1 MFNFGE
7 MHIYIYIYIER
18 ERERE
23 RDKGEAGRINQ
34 PKHKTYLHA
43 SRYNK

>member
-7 MHIYIYIYIER
+7 MLI

-23 RDKGEAGRINQ
+23 RDKGKVGMINQ